1 MSQEKEKPIEGNN
14 NEPTGDEPIE
24 IIQESSTVTD
34 LIFKIIVIGDSGV
47 GKSSLTK
54 RAVKNS
60 FEDDQM
66 STIGFEFFTINC
78 KMNNLEI
85 R

>member
-34 LIFKIIVIGDSGV
+34 LIFKIIV
-47 GKSSLTK
+47 K
-54 RAVKNS
+54 
-60 FEDDQM
+60 
-66 STIGFEFFTINC
+66 
-78 KMNNLEI
+78 
-85 R
+85 